1 MAVHPPSGHLP
12 QRRATADV
20 AFIVGA
26 AFNRFRAKR
35 LDHAIRRDTVQRF
48 KGNKASSAPV
58 HVYAP
63 LKAVVCKL
71 RADKMKPYEMTVTK
85 IQPASSGQSVVM
97 FVYYPIESRKPKSV
111 PLAELFRAQ
120 VEKFEEKD
128 CCLHLSFTQEP
139 HELSFV
145 LDSEAVAR
153 DVKKYL
159 HEQLLL
165 VKKFP
170 DSVCEGNL
178 KKRRHNK
185 RGMDF
190 RWFVL
195 ENSQLYYFT
204 SLTDSESSDKK
215 INIGD
220 ITFVGDVEHEDELYS
235 FDVKTL
241 SRTWTLSAAD
251 EQDRR
256 RWIQGIRMGMCI
268 EKEVCTWGDCQF
280 GQLGNGTDVMRA
292 FDTPVV
298 VHSLNSKD
306 VIGIAAGKDHVL
318 AVLGDGSVASWGRGD
333 VGQLGQGDIITCATP
348 RIIHALESVVVKTV
362 VASDG
367 VSACITDD
375 GGVYQ
380 WGRVLKAAPDG
391 TSRTCV
397 VHTPE
402 RNHGLAGLRPELN
415 PALHRDVFPQA
426 TLFATSASAPITLAP
441 SPTPPAC
448 SCGAWASQAPSGW
461 RITSTMQNP

>member
-1 MAVHPPSGHLP
+1 VSGHPPQRARP
-12 QRRATADV
+12 QADAV
-20 AFIVGA
+20 FKS
-26 AFNRFRAKR
+26 FRVKR
-35 LDHAIRRDTVQRF
+35 LDHATRRDTVQRF
-48 KGNKASSAPV
+48 KGNKGSSVPAHSFV
-58 HVYAP
+58 P
-63 LKAVVCKL
+63 LKAVACKL
-71 RADKMKPYEMTVTK
+71 RTDKMKPYEIMVTK
-85 IQPASSGQSVVM
+85 VLPASSGQSVVM
-97 FVYYPIESRKPKSV
+97 FVYYATEGRKPKSV

-128 CCLHLSFTQEP
+128 CCLHLFFTQEP
-139 HELSFV
+139 HELLFV
-145 LDSEAVAR
+145 LESETLAR
-153 DVKKYL
+153 DVKRYL

-251 EQDRR
+251 EHDRR
-256 RWIQGIRMGMCI
+256 RWIQGIRMSMCI
-268 EKEVCTWGDCQF
+268 EKEVCTWGDCTF
-280 GQLGNGTDVMRA
+280 GQLGNGTDVLKA
-292 FDTPVV
+292 FDSPVV

-318 AVLGDGSVASWGRGD
+318 AVLGDGTVASWGRGD

-348 RIIHALESVVVKTV
+348 RIIHALESAVVKTV
-362 VASDG
+362 AASDG
-367 VSACITDD
+367 VSACVTDD
-375 GGVYQ
+375 GAIYQ
-380 WGRVLKAAPDG
+380 WGRMLKPAPDG
-391 TSRTCV
+391 TARTYV
-397 VHTPE
+397 VHIPE
-402 RNHGLAGLRPELN
+402 RNHGLAGP
-415 PALHRDVFPQA
+415 H
-426 TLFATSASAPITLAP
+426 PISNSELAP
-441 SPTPPAC
+441 
-448 SCGAWASQAPSGW
+448 
-461 RITSTMQNP
+461 

>member
-1 MAVHPPSGHLP
+1 VHAD
-12 QRRATADV
+12 QMRRASIAP
-20 AFIVGA
+20 GA
-26 AFNRFRAKR
+26 SRPRAQTETVLKGFRAKR

-48 KGNKASSAPV
+48 KGNKGPSAPSQRFV
-58 HVYAP
+58 P
-63 LKAVVCKL
+63 LKPVPARL
-71 RADKMKPYEMTVTK
+71 RTDKMKPYELLVTE
-85 IQPASSGQSVVM
+85 IRPPSGGQPVAM
-97 FVYYPIESRKPKSV
+97 FAYYPTDSRKPKSF

-120 VEKFEEKD
+120 VEKFEDKD
-128 CCLHLSFTQEP
+128 CCLHLFFTQDP

-145 LDSEAVAR
+145 LDSEMQAR
-153 DVKKYL
+153 DLKKYL
-159 HEQLLL
+159 HDQLLL

-170 DSVCEGNL
+170 ESVCEGNL

-220 ITFVGDVEHEDELYS
+220 ITFVGDVALEDES
-235 FDVKTL
+235 FCFDVRTL
-241 SRTWTLSAAD
+241 QRTWTLSAAD

-256 RWIQGIRMGMCI
+256 RWIQGIRMSMRI

-280 GQLGNGTDVMRA
+280 GQLGNGVDVIRA
-292 FDTPVV
+292 FDAPIV

-318 AVLGDGSVASWGRGD
+318 AVLGDGTIASWGRGD

-348 RIIHALESVVVKTV
+348 RIIHALDSVIVTSV

-375 GGVYQ
+375 GAVYQ
-380 WGRVLKAAPDG
+380 WGRMLKATSDG
-391 TSRTCV
+391 TSLSSS
-397 VHTPE
+397 VHIPE
-402 RNHGLAGLRPELN
+402 RNQRLAGEPLPPRAAHAP
-415 PALHRDVFPQA
+415 
-426 TLFATSASAPITLAP
+426 TSP
-441 SPTPPAC
+441 
-448 SCGAWASQAPSGW
+448 
-461 RITSTMQNP
+461 R